1 MKKKWIG
8 LLLAFCMA
16 ACLDADVRADD
27 LQGQSG
33 WKVTFTQD
41 NKMESNFGRSDM
53 DEAISGMQPGDNIT
67 FTLYLESAND
77 KVTDWYLTNEVVNSL
92 EDRSANAEIGG
103 GAYTYYLAYTGS
115 NRTAVLF
122 DSDTVGGEGS
132 EEGLKEATGAL
143 QDYVYL
149 DTLGPGQSGSITL
162 RIALDGETQGNHYQD
177 TLADLQM
184 RFAVE
189 VRPDPVTEVKEEP
202 SETPEPG
209 TPGRTVIVRT
219 GDETNMI
226 PYVVAM
232 AVSGLLFLA
241 LGLYGVRQNKRQNAG
256 KDKKAEKGAV

>member
-1 MKKKWIG
+1 MKKKWMG
-8 LLLAFCMA
+8 PLLAFCMLT
-16 ACLDADVRADD
+16 CLKSETRADD

-67 FTLYLESAND
+67 FTLELESVND

-92 EDRSANAEIGG
+92 EDKSANADIGG

-132 EEGLKEATGAL
+132 DEGLREATGAL

-149 DTLGPGQSGSITL
+149 DTLGPGQSGTITL

-189 VRPDPVTEVKEEP
+189 VRPDLVEIVEEGP
-202 SETPEPG
+202 EGTPEPG
-209 TPGRTVIVRT
+209 TSGRTLIVRT
-219 GDETNMI
+219 GDETNLV
-226 PYVVAM
+226 PYVAAM
-232 AVSGLLFLA
+232 AVSGVLFLL
-241 LGLYGVRQNKRQNAG
+241 LGVYGAKQNKKQ
-256 KDKKAEKGAV
+256 KEKEKKGAV

>member
-1 MKKKWIG
+1 MKKKWMG
-8 LLLAFCMA
+8 PLLAFCMVT
-16 ACLDADVRADD
+16 CLNVEVRADD

-67 FTLYLESAND
+67 FTLELESVND

-92 EDRSANAEIGG
+92 EDKSANADIGG

-149 DTLGPGQSGSITL
+149 DTLAPGQKGSITL

-177 TLADLQM
+177 SLADLQM

-189 VRPDPVTEVKEEP
+189 VRPDLVEVVEEGP
-202 SETPEPG
+202 PGTSEPG
-209 TPGRTVIVRT
+209 TPGRTLIVRT
-219 GDETNMI
+219 GDETNLV

-232 AVSGLLFLA
+232 AVSGVLFLL
-241 LGLYGVRQNKRQNAG
+241 LGIYGAKQNK
-256 KDKKAEKGAV
+256 KDKEKEKKGAV